1 MNNKKRKVVIFTGA
15 GISQESG
22 VKTFRDNDGLWEE
35 FKVSEVATP
44 TALKYN
50 TKVFCDFYNMR
61 KNQMKTV
68 IPNEAHHIVKQLEND
83 FDVTVVTQNVDDLHE
98 KAGSTKIFHL
108 HGDLTKL
115 RSSYDPS
122 YVIDYID
129 DLKEGDLCPDGAQ
142 MRPDIVLFG
151 ESLPYAQYEGAL
163 LAISEADVI
172 IICGSS
178 MQVYPAAAMPW
189 ESQENALIYFI
200 DPADRNFEV
209 PKQKR
214 PFFTHIQE
222 KATYGMKIVADDIR
236 EIYL

>member
-1 MNNKKRKVVIFTGA
+1 MKRKIVIFTGA
-15 GISQESG
+15 GISAESG
-22 VKTFRDNDGLWEE
+22 VRTFRDVQDGYWEE

-44 TALKYN
+44 TALKNN
-50 TKVFCDFYNMR
+50 TKMFCDFYNMR

-68 IPNEAHHIVKQLEND
+68 IPNEAHHIVKELEND

-122 YVIDYID
+122 YVIDYVD
-129 DLKEGDLCPDGAQ
+129 DLKVGDLCPDGAQ

-151 ESLPYAQYEGAL
+151 ESLPYAEYEGSL
-163 LAISEADVI
+163 LAINEADVI
-172 IICGSS
+172 VICGSS
-178 MQVYPAAAMPW
+178 MQVYPAAGMPW
-189 ESQENALIYFI
+189 ESKDNALIYFI
-200 DPADRNFEV
+200 DPADINFEV

-222 KATYGMKIVADDIR
+222 KATDGMKIVADDIR

>member
-1 MNNKKRKVVIFTGA
+1 MKRKIVVFTGA
-15 GISQESG
+15 GVSQESG
-22 VKTFRDNDGLWEE
+22 IKTFRDNGGLWDEY
-35 FKVSEVATP
+35 KVEDVATP
-44 TALKYN
+44 IALKNN
-50 TKVFCDFYNMR
+50 TQVFCDFYNMR
-61 KNQMKTV
+61 KNDLKN
-68 IPNEAHHIVKQLEND
+68 IFPNKAHLIIKELEEW
-83 FDVTVVTQNVDDLHE
+83 FDVVVVTTNVDNLHE
-98 KAGSTKIFHL
+98 RAGSTKIFHL

-222 KATYGMKIVADDIR
+222 KATDGMKIVAEDIR

>member
-1 MNNKKRKVVIFTGA
+1 MKRKIVVFTGA
-15 GISQESG
+15 GVSQESG
-22 VKTFRDNDGLWEE
+22 IKTFRDNGGLWDEYRIE
-35 FKVSEVATP
+35 DVATP
-44 TALKYN
+44 SALKNN

-61 KNQMKTV
+61 KNDLRNV
-68 IPNEAHHIVKQLEND
+68 LPNQAHHHIKELEND
-83 FDVTVVTQNVDDLHE
+83 FDVVVVTSNVDDLHE

-222 KATYGMKIVADDIR
+222 KATDGMKIVADDIR